1 VNIYFI
7 SGLGAD
13 KRIFRKLKLPEFFNI
28 HYIEWVSVREE
39 ESLESYC
46 NRLSEQIDQ
55 TKPFTLIG
63 ISFGGMIAIEL
74 SKKLKPIQTIII
86 SSFCCKKEVSK
97 FYIFLGKTGLMR
109 LIPTGILLQPNRIVY
124 WLFGANNSDERQ
136 LLKNIL
142 RDTDPH
148 FYRWAVKQ
156 LFSWDNS
163 WKPEG
168 LIHIHG
174 TADKIIPFSTK
185 MDAIP
190 VEGGEH
196 LMVYSKAEI
205 VNDLL
210 KQNLQYV
217 LV

>member
-1 VNIYFI
+1 M
-7 SGLGAD
+7 
-13 KRIFRKLKLPEFFNI
+13 P
-28 HYIEWVSVREE
+28 VSKN
-39 ESLESYC
+39 ESLDSYC

-55 TKPFTLIG
+55 SRPFTLIG

-74 SKKLKPIQTIII
+74 SKNLKPVQTIII

-97 FYIFLGKTGLMR
+97 FYTFLGKTGLMR
-109 LIPTGILLQPNRIVY
+109 LVPTGILLKPNRIVY
-124 WLFGANNSDERQ
+124 WLFGANNFEEKQ

-142 RDTDPH
+142 YDTDPH
-148 FYRWAVKQ
+148 FYGWAIKQ

-174 TADKIIPFSTK
+174 TADKIIPFSTN

-190 VEGGEH
+190 VEGG
-196 LMVYSKAEI
+196 
-205 VNDLL
+205 
-210 KQNLQYV
+210 
-217 LV
+217 